1 MAGRPYHSATL
12 SLYRPITC
20 LVSRSFSIRRSVT
33 KIAVTGKGGVGKTTL
48 TALMALRL
56 AERGRK
62 VLLVDADPN
71 TTLAAA
77 LGFPSPDSIVPIADM
92 KELISERM
100 GARPGGTDVY
110 FKLNPAVDDLPAKY
124 CVEQNGLKLIVMG
137 LVTRGGAGCKCAEN
151 VFLKALLSHILLG
164 PTEDVLVDMEAG
176 LEHLG
181 RGTASAVDG
190 LIVVVHPELRSIET
204 LGRIR
209 RLANDLGL
217 KRCWPV
223 ANRVAG
229 DGDRSFLFSKVPQ
242 DELIALVPYSE
253 TIVKAGRGESAL
265 RSVEPAVWRAIDS
278 VLERT
283 ADPVPQ

>member
-1 MAGRPYHSATL
+1 MEESVRAG
-12 SLYRPITC
+12 
-20 LVSRSFSIRRSVT
+20 RRSVT
-33 KIAVTGKGGVGKTTL
+33 KIAITGKGGVGKTTL

-62 VLLVDADPN
+62 VLLIDADPN

-100 GARPGGTDVY
+100 GTRPGGADAY
-110 FKLNPAVDDLPAKY
+110 FKLNPTVDDLPAKY

-151 VFLKALLSHILLG
+151 VFLKALLDHILLG

-190 LIVVVHPELRSIET
+190 LIVVVHPELRSLET

-217 KRCWPV
+217 KRYWPV
-223 ANRVAG
+223 ANRVATE
-229 DGDRSFLFSKVPQ
+229 DDRSFLSNRMSQ
-242 DELIALVPYSE
+242 DDLVAMVPYSE
-253 TIVKAGRGESAL
+253 TIFKAGRGETTL
-265 RSVEPAVWRAIDS
+265 GGVEPEVWDAVDTVLKRTVDALPAGRRGAARQRAG
-278 VLERT
+278 LF
-283 ADPVPQ
+283 P